1 MAIYRSQIVKQ
12 AQAWLGRKESDGTH
26 KLIIDVYNS
35 YSPLPRGYK
44 MSYKDAWCAAFVSA
58 VAIKCNATK
67 IIPPECSCNRMI
79 DAFKKLGEWNES
91 DSYKPKPADIIFYDW
106 DDSGSGDNKGEAD
119 HVGIVESC
127 DGTYIKV
134 IEGNYSD
141 AVKRRTLQVN
151 GRYIRGYGLPKYDEE
166 KKVEVTIKLEEL
178 SFGSVGKQVKSMQ
191 QLLLAKGYKLPKYGA
206 DSELGS
212 ESEQALRSFQRDNS
226 LVVDGICGENTWSKL
241 LKG

>member
-26 KLIIDVYNS
+26 KLIIDIYNS

-58 VAIKCNATK
+58 VAIKCNATN
-67 IIPPECSCNRMI
+67 IIPVECSCNRMI
-79 DAFKKLGEWNES
+79 QQFKNIGEWNEN
-91 DSYKPKPADIIFYDW
+91 DAYVPKPADIIFYDW
-106 DDSGSGDNKGEAD
+106 DDSGKGDNTGSPD

-141 AVKRRTLQVN
+141 AVKRRTLKVN
-151 GRYIRGYGLPKYDEE
+151 GKTIRGFGLPKYATEP
-166 KKVEVTIKLEEL
+166 VATVQITLNEL
-178 SFGSVGKQVKSMQ
+178 SLGMTGKQVKTMQ
-191 QLLLAKGYKLPKYGA
+191 QLLIANGYKLPKYGA
-206 DSELGS
+206 DSEFGS
-212 ESEQALRSFQRDNS
+212 ETETQVKAFQKKNGLDQ
-226 LVVDGICGENTWSKL
+226 DGVCGVNTWSKL

>member
-1 MAIYRSQIVKQ
+1 MTYRSTIVKQ

-35 YSPLPRGYK
+35 FRPLPRNYK

-58 VAIKCNATK
+58 VAIKCNATN
-67 IIPPECSCNRMI
+67 IIPVECSCNRMI
-79 DAFKKLGEWNES
+79 TLFKNLGEWNEN
-91 DSYKPKPADIIFYDW
+91 DAYVPKPADIIFYDW
-106 DDSGSGDNKGEAD
+106 DDSGKGDNKNEAD

-141 AVKRRTLQVN
+141 AVKRRTLKVN
-151 GRYIRGYGLPKYDEE
+151 GRYIRGFGLPKYDEE
-166 KKVEVTIKLEEL
+166 PKVTVTIKLDEL
-178 SFGSVGKQVKSMQ
+178 SFGSTGKQVKSMQ
-191 QLLLAKGYKLPKYGA
+191 QLLLANGYKLPKYGA
-206 DSELGS
+206 DGDFGT
-212 ESEQALRSFQRDNS
+212 ESEQAVRSFQRDNG